1 MIKLKTALSIVR
13 LLGILCGL
21 TAIIILFNLFTLPV
35 KEEISYQLGSLNKR
49 AIKSLTPPDQEF
61 SILVEKINA
70 TSKIIKD
77 VDPNNSAIYQAALA
91 EGIAHARGSALPGE
105 PNNIFLFAHSSADLN
120 NAIRF
125 NSVFYL
131 LHHLE
136 KGDTV
141 SIWYLGQRY
150 NYSVDSKKI
159 VSHDEVSYLAQD
171 SKEEKLT
178 LMTCWPPGTTYKRL
192 LITAKRTL

>member
-1 MIKLKTALSIVR
+1 MTKLKIALSTIR
-13 LLGILCGL
+13 LLGILCGVV
-21 TAIIILFNLFTLPV
+21 AIIILINLFTLPL
-35 KEEISYQLGSLNKR
+35 KEELAYQLGSINKET
-49 AIKSLTPPDQEF
+49 KKTLTPPDQEF

-70 TSKIIKD
+70 TSRIIKD
-77 VDPNNSAIYQAALA
+77 VDPNNSAIYQNALA
-91 EGIAHARGSALPGE
+91 DGVAHAKGSALPGE
-105 PNNIFLFAHSSADLN
+105 SNNIFLFAHSSTDLN
-120 NAIRF
+120 DAVRF

-136 KGDTV
+136 IGDIV

-150 NYSVDSKKI
+150 NYSVESKQI
-159 VSHDEVSYLAQD
+159 VSPNDVSYLNQD

-192 LITAKRTL
+192 LITAKRTI